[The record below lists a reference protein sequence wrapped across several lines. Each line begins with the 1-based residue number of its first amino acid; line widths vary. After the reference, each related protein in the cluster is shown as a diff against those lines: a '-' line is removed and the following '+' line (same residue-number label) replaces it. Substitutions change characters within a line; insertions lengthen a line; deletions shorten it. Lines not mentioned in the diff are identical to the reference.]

1 MNLKQQYY
9 TSWNQVAVNVI
20 SQIDVKGISIHEKT
34 TNYEALIMVRNMSLN
49 LAKALVCTRQNA
61 DKLMKR
67 GYIHQIRQLDYY
79 VIKQLM
85 KEES

>member
-1 MNLKQQYY
+1 
-9 TSWNQVAVNVI
+9 
-20 SQIDVKGISIHEKT
+20 
-34 TNYEALIMVRNMSLN
+34 MVRNMSLN

-67 GYIHQIRQLDYY
+67 GYIYQIRQLDYY